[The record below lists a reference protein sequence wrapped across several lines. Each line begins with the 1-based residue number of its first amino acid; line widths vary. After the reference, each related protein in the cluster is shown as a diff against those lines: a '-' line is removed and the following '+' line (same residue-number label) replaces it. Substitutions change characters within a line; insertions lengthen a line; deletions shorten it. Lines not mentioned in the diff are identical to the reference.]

1 MPSPMRGSGRTAPT
15 TRAPA
20 LISSGMGSARFE
32 ASLIP
37 HRSTWAIIRLTS
49 LPMLLALLMVLLA
62 KGLASVSETASD
74 AIGMLSGLVFMGG
87 IFYVARMWQRGP
99 KLTLV
104 DGVLGVGPT
113 RAPLAELRCQV
124 GEYVFRSAS
133 TYSPGTFWMPML
145 TLGFPDGKAITI
157 GCQGGGGR
165 RERGKPTAAP
175 QYHLDVAQWDR
186 LCALVRAA

>member
-1 MPSPMRGSGRTAPT
+1 MPSPRRGSGRTAPT
-15 TRAPA
+15 ARGPA

-37 HRSTWAIIRLTS
+37 HRSTWAILRLTAM
-49 LPMLLALLMVLLA
+49 PMLLALLMVLLA
-62 KGLASVSETASD
+62 RGLASVSETASD
-74 AIGMLSGLVFMGG
+74 AVGMLSGLVFMAG
-87 IFYVARMWQRGP
+87 IFYVARIWQRGP

-133 TYSPGTFWMPML
+133 KYSPGTFWMPML
-145 TLGFPDGKAITI
+145 TLGFPGKTITI
-157 GCQGGGGR
+157 GCQGGGGP

-186 LCALVRAA
+186 LCALVRAT